1 MIGSEFWDFSLWWLF
16 PLIMIIICFLMMR
29 GGFRMC
35 GHSSHDEG
43 GHSSESAREVLD
55 KRYAN
60 GEIDRT
66 EYEEK
71 KGDLNRKNELFHQK
85 EVSNQNREV

>member
-1 MIGSEFWDFSLWWLF
+1 
-16 PLIMIIICFLMMR
+16 
-29 GGFRMC
+29 MC
-35 GHSSHDEG
+35 CNGYHERDGHSL
-43 GHSSESAREVLD
+43 ESVQEILD

-66 EYEEK
+66 EYKEK
-71 KGDLNRKNELFHQK
+71 KRDLNRRNELFHQK